1 MPTAAERRQIS
12 GDGMTLPEV
21 ARLIEALR
29 ADNSSRFDKIDARFD
44 SFDGTYVRRETY
56 EANMQATRLYI
67 DGQESRIAK
76 LEGTLQWVLRTAGGG
91 FIAAVIGLFFAAS
104 KWV

>member
-1 MPTAAERRQIS
+1 MSPPQQRRAA
-12 GDGMTLPEV
+12 DNAGMSLGEV

-29 ADNSSRFDKIDARFD
+29 VDNTVRFDKLDARLDTFD
-44 SFDGTYVRRETY
+44 ATYVRRETY
-56 EANMQATRLYI
+56 TADRKGSELYI
-67 DGQESRIAK
+67 AGMESRVAK

-91 FIAAVIGLFFAAS
+91 VIAAVIGLFFAAS